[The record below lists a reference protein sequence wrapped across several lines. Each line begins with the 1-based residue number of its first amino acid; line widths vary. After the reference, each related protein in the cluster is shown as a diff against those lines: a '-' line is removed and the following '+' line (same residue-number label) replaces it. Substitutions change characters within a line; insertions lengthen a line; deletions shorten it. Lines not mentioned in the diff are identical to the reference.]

1 MYYKKQPPVD
11 REHHMRPLGTV
22 PLHKCTVNPPSET
35 PPRELSFILKLPERR
50 YYFCAKSAAEL
61 DEWIGAID
69 HQRHKFG
76 MRDVLRQLDVGLEK
90 ALSMLSA
97 PSERSP
103 STDATTSR
111 DASTSGGSSSAK
123 SSASTA
129 KKRGGGGGRPASP
142 TQAAA
147 AEVAAAAAAVR
158 SGKHGAPELL
168 RKLLH
173 GGGASP
179 APPPPVNAGSSVY
192 SPAFDDDDDDDGDD
206 DDGGSGSSDDG
217 GACDGPSKCGML
229 YKRGRNHS
237 AWRPRWFVLHAGWRQ
252 LLYYR
257 SEGGSPCGTIDLSAS
272 SVQLPRHQLW
282 QLGHTHVFEISAR
295 RHPRPA
301 RPLTPPAPRP
311 PAPRPRPPRP
321 PARPPAHPRR
331 CQSSQAP
338 DRTYTLAAADGASL
352 HAWVRAL
359 AAEAYV
365 VQRLRGV
372 AFRSEEVLPHP
383 DGTPTG
389 EADGGASA
397 DRGSPSPPKNGGGS
411 SSSSVGGGGGAVD
424 MAAEEAKMRAAVAAA
439 QAGHAGGGAKPLL
452 PVVGAYD
459 TMKVTRRGRVP
470 RRLILDM
477 RAHTLKQLLPDN
489 ATKVRVGTRLGQ
501 HGAPHT
507 HTRSPTP
514 LTPHRSPRSS
524 LPPLRSS
531 RRTSPTSRKS
541 RRSTCTT
548 PATSCASDCPTASGA
563 SMHFPPE

>member
-1 MYYKKQPPVD
+1 MASLERKSGYLLKQGHDQSTWRRRFCVCEDSRLVYYKKQPPVD

-192 SPAFDDDDDDDGDD
+192 SPAFDDDDDGDD

-295 RHPRPA
+295 RR
-301 RPLTPPAPRP
+301 
-311 PAPRPRPPRP
+311 PRPRPPAHATRARARARP
-321 PARPPAHPRR
+321 PARPPAPALPRW
-331 CQSSQAP
+331 P
-338 DRTYTLAAADGASL
+338 
-352 HAWVRAL
+352 
-359 AAEAYV
+359 
-365 VQRLRGV
+365 
-372 AFRSEEVLPHP
+372 
-383 DGTPTG
+383 
-389 EADGGASA
+389 
-397 DRGSPSPPKNGGGS
+397 
-411 SSSSVGGGGGAVD
+411 
-424 MAAEEAKMRAAVAAA
+424 
-439 QAGHAGGGAKPLL
+439 
-452 PVVGAYD
+452 
-459 TMKVTRRGRVP
+459 GRPGLV
-470 RRLILDM
+470 
-477 RAHTLKQLLPDN
+477 H
-489 ATKVRVGTRLGQ
+489 
-501 HGAPHT
+501 
-507 HTRSPTP
+507 
-514 LTPHRSPRSS
+514 
-524 LPPLRSS
+524 
-531 RRTSPTSRKS
+531 
-541 RRSTCTT
+541 
-548 PATSCASDCPTASGA
+548 
-563 SMHFPPE
+563 